1 MSTFNVY
8 WNEDY
13 CGANIEFETFKKSKY
28 IASALNDYGSS
39 QQEYDKLIV
48 VKNPADRVGMLA
60 KAQLALQEGL
70 EPEYLQAVMTG
81 RPRSLAESNGFD
93 WDAGVY
99 HMVLNSTAG
108 IFCAIQDA
116 KKSLFDFGCSLSSG
130 LHHARR
136 SYGLGF
142 CTVNSLALGAIYA
155 REIFDKVLILDL
167 DAHCGGGTNEYLK
180 GTDIMQVDYSTS
192 NFDSYE
198 PDSLRQLIFCE
209 NSEDYLDVGL
219 PKVLDAVEKAN
230 PTLVLY
236 NAGVDIYPFVK
247 PEIVVKREL
256 MVADYLKN
264 LGTKVVI
271 VMAGGY
277 GDYETITQLHLS
289 TLMAFASNGNQEF
302 SSEMQRIA
310 SGHPLAGQ
318 FLPA

>member
-1 MSTFNVY
+1 MSTVNVY

-13 CGANIEFETFKKSKY
+13 CGADIAFETFKKSKY
-28 IASALNDYGSS
+28 IASALKNHEPS
-39 QQEYDKLIV
+39 V
-48 VKNPADRVGMLA
+48 VLKDPAERVGMLA

-81 RPRSLAESNGFD
+81 RPRSLAESNGFP

-108 IFCAIQDA
+108 IFCAIQDV
-116 KKSLFDFGCSLSSG
+116 KKSLFDIGCSLSSG

-142 CTVNSLALGAIYA
+142 CAVNSLALGAMYA
-155 REIFDKVLILDL
+155 REMFDKVLILDL
-167 DAHCGGGTNEYLK
+167 DAHCGGGTNEYLR

-192 NFDSYE
+192 DFDSYE
-198 PDSLRQLIFCE
+198 PDSLRQLMFCT
-209 NSEDYLDVGL
+209 NSKDYLDVGL
-219 PKVLDAVEKAN
+219 PKALDAVERAN
-230 PTLVLY
+230 PAVVLY

-247 PEIVVKREL
+247 PEIVARREL
-256 MVADYLKN
+256 IVADFLKN
-264 LGTKVVI
+264 LGTKIVI

-277 GDYETITQLHLS
+277 GTYETITKLHLS
-289 TLMAFASNGNQEF
+289 TITAFASDGNLE
-302 SSEMQRIA
+302 SSPETQRVQP
-310 SGHPLAGQ
+310 GHPLAGQ